1 MIIHTRVGKLA
12 RYANLNRKKT
22 SAIKMDRKY
31 QGQFVVVISRGEYRE
46 LVKRLALLK
55 RRLKRIGGIVVLCR
69 R

>member
-1 MIIHTRVGKLA
+1 MIIHARVGKLA

-22 SAIKMDRKY
+22 SVIKMDRKY